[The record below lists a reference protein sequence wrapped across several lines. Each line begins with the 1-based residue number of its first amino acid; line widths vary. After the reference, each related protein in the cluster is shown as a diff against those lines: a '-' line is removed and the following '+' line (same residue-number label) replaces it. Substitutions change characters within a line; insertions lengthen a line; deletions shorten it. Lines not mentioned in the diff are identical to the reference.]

1 MMMEIPPSLDADDTV
16 PARQRTKSA
25 SDIDEDPFPLRS
37 LLAIGMLVGVL
48 NGISVLPLSSLS
60 EKVLISV
67 VLLVQPRPAVIL
79 RARPCFSFAP
89 HPLPSVVP
97 GAGRSMR
104 RRPALAAVAPRAQVE
119 QFDAASTLHRRCI
132 RTGANY
138 ACQNESVLHLTSC
151 LPK

>member
-1 MMMEIPPSLDADDTV
+1 MMMEIPPSLDAADTV

-67 VLLVQPRPAVIL
+67 VLFSLGLLSFFVRGRASLL
-79 RARPCFSFAP
+79 RRIPFR
-89 HPLPSVVP
+89 L
-97 GAGRSMR
+97 
-104 RRPALAAVAPRAQVE
+104 
-119 QFDAASTLHRRCI
+119 
-132 RTGANY
+132 
-138 ACQNESVLHLTSC
+138 
-151 LPK
+151 